1 MSSGM
6 TAPDELPNDIAEL
19 KAIIRAQQDQ
29 NARLEALVA
38 SFKKALFGAKSEKIN
53 PAQYELEL
61 EDIETAIAQVE
72 AEIDANERTTPV
84 RPPKQRQTNRGSLP
98 KHLERVTEHL
108 GYEPDAKPANQQ
120 SNRRNG
126 TSRKTLKG
134 NDGALPIDVPRDRD
148 GSFEP
153 ELIKKGQTRI
163 DGMDDKIIGL
173 YAAGLS
179 TRDIRAHLEEV
190 YGLKVSADLISR
202 VTDAVLEEVSDW
214 QNRALEPMYP
224 IVFLDALRVKIRD
237 AESRQVKN
245 KAVYVALGVTPE
257 GEREVLGLWIAA
269 NEGAKFWLS
278 VMNNLRNRGVEDIL
292 IAVVDGL
299 KGFPDAINAA
309 FPEATVQTCI
319 VHLVRH
325 SLNFCGWKDRK
336 TVANDLKRIYQA
348 TDDVEAEKA
357 LADFEAEW
365 GQKYPSI
372 APSWRRAW
380 QEVIPFF
387 AFPPAVRK
395 IIYTTNAIES
405 LNRVIRKTTKTR
417 GSFPTDD
424 AATKLIYLAIRSF
437 EKTGRGVR
445 EWVAAR
451 NQFAILYPERFN
463 K

>member
-1 MSSGM
+1 M
-6 TAPDELPNDIAEL
+6 TITKEVLDELLSGVENANDLLGDKGLMKELKVRLMERMLGAEL
-19 KAIIRAQQDQ
+19 
-29 NARLEALVA
+29 
-38 SFKKALFGAKSEKIN
+38 
-53 PAQYELEL
+53 
-61 EDIETAIAQVE
+61 
-72 AEIDANERTTPV
+72 
-84 RPPKQRQTNRGSLP
+84 
-98 KHLERVTEHL
+98 TEHL
-108 GYEPDAKPANQQ
+108 GYEPQSEPADDQ

-126 TSRKTLKG
+126 TMRKTLKG
-134 NDGALPIDVPRDRD
+134 NDGLVPIDVPRDRD

-153 ELIKKGQTRI
+153 ELIRKGQTRI

-257 GEREVLGLWIAA
+257 GEREVLGLWVAN

-299 KGFPDAINAA
+299 KGFPDAITAA
-309 FPEATVQTCI
+309 FPDTAVQTCI

-325 SLNFCGWKDRK
+325 SLNFCAWKDRK
-336 TVANDLKRIYQA
+336 EVAADLRRIYSAPTADQA
-348 TDDVEAEKA
+348 GLELDAFEEKWA
-357 LADFEAEW
+357 
-365 GQKYPSI
+365 GKYASI
-372 APSWRRAW
+372 APAWRRAW

-387 AFPPAVRK
+387 AFDPAIRK

-405 LNRVIRKTTKTR
+405 LNRVIRKSIKTR
-417 GSFPTDD
+417 GSFPTED
-424 AATKLIYLAIRSF
+424 AATKLIYLAIRNF
-437 EKTGRGVR
+437 EKGGRNVR
-445 EWVAAR
+445 EWFAAR
-451 NQFAILYPERFN
+451 NHFAIMFEDRFN
-463 K
+463 A

>member
-1 MSSGM
+1 M
-6 TAPDELPNDIAEL
+6 TTMTITKELLDELLSGVENANDLIGDQGLMKELKVQLMERMLGAEL
-19 KAIIRAQQDQ
+19 
-29 NARLEALVA
+29 
-38 SFKKALFGAKSEKIN
+38 
-53 PAQYELEL
+53 
-61 EDIETAIAQVE
+61 
-72 AEIDANERTTPV
+72 
-84 RPPKQRQTNRGSLP
+84 TN
-98 KHLERVTEHL
+98 HL
-108 GYEPDAKPANQQ
+108 GYEPDSQPSIQQ
-120 SNRRNG
+120 SNRHNG
-126 TSRKTLKG
+126 TTRKTLNG
-134 NDGALPIDVPRDRD
+134 NDGALPIAAPRDRPSHRNCVSTAGQWI

-179 TRDIRAHLEEV
+179 TRDIRAHLEEM

-214 QNRALEPMYP
+214 PNRALEPMYP

-245 KAVYVALGVTPE
+245 KVVYVALGVTPE
-257 GEREVLGLWIAA
+257 GEREVLGLWIAN

-309 FPEATVQTCI
+309 FPETTFQTCI

-336 TVANDLKRIYQA
+336 NVAKDLKRIYQGI
-348 TDDVEAEKA
+348 DDVEAEKA
-357 LADFEAEW
+357 LAEFEAEG

-417 GSFPTDD
+417 GSFPTDE
-424 AATKLIYLAIRSF
+424 AATKLIYLAIRNF
-437 EKTGRGVR
+437 EKAGRCVR

>member
-1 MSSGM
+1 M
-6 TAPDELPNDIAEL
+6 TISKELLDELLSGVENADDLLGEHGLMKELKVRLMERMLGAEL
-19 KAIIRAQQDQ
+19 
-29 NARLEALVA
+29 
-38 SFKKALFGAKSEKIN
+38 
-53 PAQYELEL
+53 
-61 EDIETAIAQVE
+61 
-72 AEIDANERTTPV
+72 
-84 RPPKQRQTNRGSLP
+84 
-98 KHLERVTEHL
+98 TEHL
-108 GYEPDAKPANQQ
+108 GYEPDASPPTQQ
-120 SNRRNG
+120 NNRRNG
-126 TSRKTLKG
+126 TTRKVLKG
-134 NDGALPIDVPRDRD
+134 NDGVLPIDIPRDRD

-163 DGMDDKIIGL
+163 DGMDEKIIGL

-179 TRDIRAHLEEV
+179 TRDIRAHLEDV

-214 QNRALEPMYP
+214 QNRALEPLYP

-245 KAVYVALGVTPE
+245 KAVYVALGVNTE

-278 VMNNLRNRGVEDIL
+278 VMNNLRNRGVDDIL

-309 FPEATVQTCI
+309 FPETEVQTCI

-336 TVANDLKRIYQA
+336 AVAKDLKRIYQA
-348 TDDVEAEKA
+348 ADDTKAEQA

-365 GQKYPSI
+365 GDKYPSI

-387 AFPPAVRK
+387 AFPPEVRK

-405 LNRVIRKTTKTR
+405 LNRIIRKTTKTR
-417 GSFPTDD
+417 GSFPSDE
-424 AATKLIYLAIRSF
+424 AATKLIYLAIRNF
-437 EKTGRGVR
+437 EKTGRAVR

-451 NQFAILYPERFN
+451 NQFAILYPERFT

>member
-1 MSSGM
+1 M
-6 TAPDELPNDIAEL
+6 TISKDVLDELLNGVENAEDLLGDQGLVKELKVRLMERMLGAEL
-19 KAIIRAQQDQ
+19 
-29 NARLEALVA
+29 
-38 SFKKALFGAKSEKIN
+38 
-53 PAQYELEL
+53 
-61 EDIETAIAQVE
+61 
-72 AEIDANERTTPV
+72 
-84 RPPKQRQTNRGSLP
+84 
-98 KHLERVTEHL
+98 TEHL

-387 AFPPAVRK
+387 RLPAGGAQNHLHHK
-395 IIYTTNAIES
+395 C
-405 LNRVIRKTTKTR
+405 
-417 GSFPTDD
+417 D
-424 AATKLIYLAIRSF
+424 
-437 EKTGRGVR
+437 
-445 EWVAAR
+445 
-451 NQFAILYPERFN
+451 
-463 K
+463 

>member
-1 MSSGM
+1 M
-6 TAPDELPNDIAEL
+6 TISKEVLDELLSGVENADDLLGDQGLLKELKVRLMERMLGAEL
-19 KAIIRAQQDQ
+19 TD
-29 NARLEALVA
+29 
-38 SFKKALFGAKSEKIN
+38 
-53 PAQYELEL
+53 
-61 EDIETAIAQVE
+61 
-72 AEIDANERTTPV
+72 
-84 RPPKQRQTNRGSLP
+84 
-98 KHLERVTEHL
+98 HL
-108 GYEPDAKPANQQ
+108 GYEPGDDPASAQG
-120 SNRRNG
+120 NRRNG
-126 TSRKTLKG
+126 TSRKTVKG

-257 GEREVLGLWIAA
+257 GEREVLGLWVAN

-309 FPEATVQTCI
+309 FPDTTVQTCI

-336 TVANDLKRIYQA
+336 NVAKDLKRIYQA
-348 TDDVEAEKA
+348 TDDGEAEKA
-357 LADFEAEW
+357 LAVFETEW

-387 AFPPAVRK
+387 AFPPEVRK

-424 AATKLIYLAIRSF
+424 AAMKLIYLAIRSF
-437 EKTGRGVR
+437 EKSGRAVR